1 MTVHV
6 LLTADN
12 HLDPSAVQYGPR
24 RFERKRDF
32 QNCFDVLVNFALEN
46 RPDLFLIGGDFYDGI
61 LPGNPT
67 RAYVAEQFKRLH
79 EREIKTVLVSGHHD
93 TPRSIEQGVSP
104 LSVHAK
110 TGHVYFLQDPRPT
123 PKIFHFGSETVNVT
137 GMSLSPGLG
146 PEQDPLIGQEV
157 SREGDVNIFLTH
169 YPIEGFEGY
178 FGQETH
184 IGKSSIPRNYQLF
197 VSGHLHRHQKNT
209 INGTPVMYPGSTER
223 VSFNEEGEEKGFS
236 WLELD
241 KSGILQQEFHSTPA
255 RPMETLDS
263 RVTGEGGSLT
273 RQVQDVL
280 EKRRGAEK
288 ILRIRVTGR
297 VSLDQLS
304 TYKRSAL
311 QSYCQDR
318 FFHTEFDEDGLNVL
332 TTEAMESLP
341 RTTPLEELGRSFQS
355 LLSNVK
361 EEERPLV
368 HEAWKATVAR
378 LQEEGVS

>member
-12 HLDPSAVQYGPR
+12 HLDPSAVQYGPK

-32 QNCFDVLVNFALEN
+32 QHSFDVLVNFAIEN
-46 RPDLFLIGGDFYDGI
+46 RPDLFLVGGDFYDGI

-79 EREIKTVLVSGHHD
+79 EKEIKTVLVSGHHD

-110 TGHVYFLQDPRPT
+110 TGHVYFLHDHRPT
-123 PKIFHFGSETVNVT
+123 PKLFQIDGATVNVI
-137 GMSLSPGLG
+137 GMSLNPGLG
-146 PEQDPLIGQEV
+146 PDQDPLGQQKVEHG
-157 SREGDVNIFLTH
+157 GDVNIFLTH

-184 IGKSSIPRNYQLF
+184 IAKSSIPHGFQLF
-197 VSGHLHRHQKNT
+197 ASGHLHRHQKNT
-209 INGTPVMYPGSTER
+209 INGTPVVYPGSTER
-223 VSFNEEGEEKGFS
+223 TSFNEEGEEKGFC

-241 KSGILQQEFHSTPA
+241 KTGILHQEFHPTPA
-255 RPMETLDS
+255 RPIETLDT

-273 RQVQDVL
+273 RQIQDVL
-280 EKRRGAEK
+280 EKKASDEK
-288 ILRIRVTGR
+288 ILRVRVLGK
-297 VSLDQLS
+297 VSLEQLS
-304 TYKRSAL
+304 TYKRLAL
-311 QSYCQDR
+311 LAFCQDR
-318 FFHTEFDEDGLNVL
+318 FFHVEFAEDGLNVL
-332 TTEAMESLP
+332 SMEPLESLP
-341 RTTPLEELGRSFQS
+341 RTTPVEELDRTFQN
-355 LLSNVK
+355 LVSNVK
-361 EEERPLV
+361 EDERPLV
-368 HEAWKATVAR
+368 HEAWKGTIAR

>member
-1 MTVHV
+1 
-6 LLTADN
+6 
-12 HLDPSAVQYGPR
+12 
-24 RFERKRDF
+24 
-32 QNCFDVLVNFALEN
+32 
-46 RPDLFLIGGDFYDGI
+46 
-61 LPGNPT
+61 
-67 RAYVAEQFKRLH
+67 
-79 EREIKTVLVSGHHD
+79 
-93 TPRSIEQGVSP
+93 
-104 LSVHAK
+104 
-110 TGHVYFLQDPRPT
+110 
-123 PKIFHFGSETVNVT
+123 
-137 GMSLSPGLG
+137 
-146 PEQDPLIGQEV
+146 
-157 SREGDVNIFLTH
+157 
-169 YPIEGFEGY
+169 
-178 FGQETH
+178 
-184 IGKSSIPRNYQLF
+184 
-197 VSGHLHRHQKNT
+197 LHRHQKNT
-209 INGTPVMYPGSTER
+209 INGTTVLYPGSTER
-223 VSFNEEGEEKGFS
+223 VSFNEEGEEKGFC

-241 KSGILQQEFHSTPA
+241 KTGILHQEFHSTPA

-273 RQVQDVL
+273 RQIQDLL

-311 QSYCQDR
+311 QSYCQER

-332 TTEAMESLP
+332 STEAIESLP

>member
-1 MTVHV
+1 MTIHV

-12 HLDPSAVQYGPR
+12 HLDPSAVQYGPK

-32 QNCFDVLVNFALEN
+32 QRCFEILVNFALEN
-46 RPDLFLIGGDFYDGI
+46 KPDILLIGGDFYDGI

-67 RAYVAEQFKRLH
+67 RAFVAEQFKRLH
-79 EREIKTVLVSGHHD
+79 EKNIKTILVSGHHD
-93 TPRSIEQGVSP
+93 TPRSAEQGASP
-104 LSVHAK
+104 LAVHARS
-110 TGHVYFLQDPRPT
+110 GHVYFIQEQHPT
-123 PKIFHFGSETVNVT
+123 SKKFNFGSETVNVT
-137 GMSLSPGLG
+137 GMSLNPSLPSDA
-146 PEQDPLIGQEV
+146 DPLAGYDI
-157 SREGDVNIFLTH
+157 SRDGDVNIFLTH
-169 YPIEGFEGY
+169 YPIEGFDGY
-178 FGQETH
+178 FGQEVH
-184 IGKSSIPRNYQLF
+184 IQKSSIPRNLQLF
-197 VSGHLHRHQKNT
+197 ASGHLHNHQRKT
-209 INGTPVMYPGSTER
+209 INGTPVIYPGSTER
-223 VSFNEEGEEKGFS
+223 ASFNEEGETKGFV

-241 KSGILQQEFHSTPA
+241 KTGILHQEFHPTPA

-280 EKRRGAEK
+280 EKKRGGEK

-311 QSYCQDR
+311 QSYCQEH

-332 TTEAMESLP
+332 TSEAIESLP